1 MTALIALVGR
11 PNVGKSTLFNRLVGR
26 RQALVDDRPG
36 VTRDRN
42 FGQTNLDG
50 RTATVVDTGGFDP
63 TDLDPLIGQIKGQAL
78 LALEEADLT
87 VLVTDGREGLTPHD
101 KELAELIRRSGR
113 PYLVAVNKID
123 GPEKENGLMDFY
135 ELGLEPLYPVSAA
148 HGYGLNDFKSR
159 LAGSLP
165 HEDPEEAA
173 AFEGPRIAVIG
184 RPNAGK
190 SSLINY
196 LSGQNRLVVDHRPGT
211 TRDSVDVLISR
222 PKGDY
227 LFVDTAGVRRKGRVD
242 EKLEKL
248 SVMRALKSLER
259 TDLAVLLF
267 DAELGLADQDAH
279 IAGYAVE
286 RGCPLI
292 IMANKWDKIVSG
304 QREEVR
310 RSIRQALE
318 IKMPFVEYVPFLT
331 GSAQSGQG
339 LKNLFPVIDRLMGQY
354 TFRASTAEVN
364 RVLEAAVAAH
374 TPPQMGRGRLK
385 LYYATQV
392 ETRPPTFL
400 VFVNRPEVVHFS
412 YERFLHNRFKEA
424 FGLKEIPVK
433 VSFRA
438 RRPQRGEP

>member
-42 FGQTNLDG
+42 FGQFDLEG
-50 RTATVVDTGGFDP
+50 LPAAVVDTGGFDP
-63 TDLDPLIGQIKGQAL
+63 TDQDPLIGQIKSQAL
-78 LALEEADLT
+78 MALEEADLT
-87 VLVTDGREGLTPHD
+87 VLVTDGREGLSPYD
-101 KELAELIRRSGR
+101 QELAGLIRRSGR
-113 PYLVAVNKID
+113 PYVVAVNKID
-123 GPEKENGLMDFY
+123 GPEKEPGLAEFY
-135 ELGLEPLYPVSAA
+135 ELGLEPLCPVSAA
-148 HGYGLNDFKSR
+148 HGYGMNDFRAR
-159 LAGSLP
+159 LAQSLP
-165 HEDPEEAA
+165 RAKEEEEAA
-173 AFEGPRIAVIG
+173 VFQGPRIAVIG

-196 LSGQNRLVVDHRPGT
+196 LAGRNRLVVDHRPGT
-211 TRDSVDVLISR
+211 TRDAVDVMVNR
-222 PKGDY
+222 PEGDY

-248 SVMRALKSLER
+248 SVIRALKSLER
-259 TDLAVLLF
+259 ADLAVLVF
-267 DAELGLADQDAH
+267 DAEQGLADQDAH

-292 IMANKWDKIVSG
+292 ILANKWDKIIAG
-304 QREEVR
+304 QKEEAR
-310 RSIRQALE
+310 QAIRQALE
-318 IKMPFVEYVPFLT
+318 IKMPFVEYAPLIA

-339 LKNLFPVIDRLMGQY
+339 LKNLFPAIGRLMKQY
-354 TFRASTAEVN
+354 TFQASTAEVN
-364 RVLEAAVAAH
+364 RILEMAVAAH

-392 ETRPPTFL
+392 GTRPPTFL
-400 VFVNRPEVVHFS
+400 VFVNRPEAVHFS
-412 YERFLHNRFKEA
+412 YQRFLQNRFKEA

-433 VSFRA
+433 MSFRA
-438 RRPQRGEP
+438 RRPQRNK